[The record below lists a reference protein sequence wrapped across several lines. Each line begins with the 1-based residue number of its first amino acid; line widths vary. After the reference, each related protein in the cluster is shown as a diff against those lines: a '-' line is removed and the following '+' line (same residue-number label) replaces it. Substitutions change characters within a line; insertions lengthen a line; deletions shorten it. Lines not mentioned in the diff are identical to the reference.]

1 MTTTSSDKYFYDAEA
16 AERVIAFIERH
27 ITHVKGEKAGQP
39 FILEDWQKDDIIR
52 PLFGMKNKKTGLRKY
67 QTCYIELPRKN
78 GKSSLSAGLALYL
91 LFADGEKGAEVYSC
105 AGDRQQ
111 AKIVF
116 DIAKGMA
123 LNDPG
128 IKANC
133 KLFVNSIV
141 HEKSNS
147 FYKAISAEASSA
159 HGFNASGIIFD
170 ELHVQPNRD
179 LWDTLTTST
188 GARKSPI
195 TIAITTAGYD
205 KNSICWEVHEYAL
218 KIKTG
223 ALEDES
229 FLSCIYAAGTDDDFT
244 KEETWK
250 KANPGYGSIVKKEYL
265 EKEAKKAE
273 KLISYQNTFKR
284 LHLNQWT
291 TNETKWLSLAQW
303 EKCNISPIDL
313 KKYKGRKCW
322 GGLDLASVRD
332 LTAFVLIF
340 EDEGKFDVL
349 PFFFSPKENAYVRSR
364 RDGIPYLEWEK
375 LGLMDLTP
383 GNVTDYDFVQ
393 AKIMEICEQVNIQSI
408 AFDRWNSS
416 QTVINM
422 TNEGLPMEPF
432 GQGFASM
439 SAPTKMMEA
448 LVLDKKLNHGGNK
461 ILNWQIENV
470 QVKLDPAANCK
481 LDKSKS
487 KEKIDGIIALV
498 MALGAYLNRD
508 EEADSG
514 YEDRGI
520 VFI

>member
-1 MTTTSSDKYFYDAEA
+1 M
-16 AERVIAFIERH
+16 
-27 ITHVKGEKAGQP
+27 
-39 FILEDWQKDDIIR
+39 
-52 PLFGMKNKKTGLRKY
+52 
-67 QTCYIELPRKN
+67 
-78 GKSSLSAGLALYL
+78 
-91 LFADGEKGAEVYSC
+91 
-105 AGDRQQ
+105 
-111 AKIVF
+111 
-116 DIAKGMA
+116 
-123 LNDPG
+123 
-128 IKANC
+128 
-133 KLFVNSIV
+133 
-141 HEKSNS
+141 
-147 FYKAISAEASSA
+147 
-159 HGFNASGIIFD
+159 
-170 ELHVQPNRD
+170 
-179 LWDTLTTST
+179 
-188 GARKSPI
+188 
-195 TIAITTAGYD
+195 
-205 KNSICWEVHEYAL
+205 
-218 KIKTG
+218 
-223 ALEDES
+223 
-229 FLSCIYAAGTDDDFT
+229 
-244 KEETWK
+244 
-250 KANPGYGSIVKKEYL
+250 
-265 EKEAKKAE
+265 
-273 KLISYQNTFKR
+273 
-284 LHLNQWT
+284 
-291 TNETKWLSLAQW
+291 AQW
-303 EKCNISPIDL
+303 DKCNISPVDL

-349 PFFFSPKENAYVRSR
+349 PFFFSPKENAYIRSR

-439 SAPTKMMEA
+439 SAPTKMLEA